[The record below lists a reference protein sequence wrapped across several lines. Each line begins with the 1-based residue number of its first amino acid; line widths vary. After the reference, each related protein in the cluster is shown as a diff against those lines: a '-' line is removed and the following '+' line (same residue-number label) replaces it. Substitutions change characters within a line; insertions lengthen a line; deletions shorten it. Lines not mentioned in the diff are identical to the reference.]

1 MAKKKY
7 PKPSQVMPDAT
18 AVSGPKITN
27 ADAPLNPISKGLDK
41 APGGGPAKGRP
52 LVPGGIQ
59 GGSPLIT
66 SSIPGATPTGP
77 TGEVF
82 TKSDPARDLWR
93 FYKTGVDRPLNMP
106 AEPTDLET
114 IEEKK
119 VKPTGPKGYKK
130 TEARLATAEGIRGGT
145 IGGMSRAPGSKPA
158 VTQPFIVVSDGKF
171 ISSMGIPMAIEI
183 AAERARRQET
193 LEILQEAIRESFVI
207 ERGEG
212 KVTSYANDPYSPGKG
227 LITRAEE
234 AVIMQAAREARD
246 IIDNMEATVKEYALQ
261 EEIKSRQLTGQVD
274 PRAESAMQSETYSR
288 LEEGTES
295 MLSKVDKQ
303 AAAERKTLEQE
314 VKEKVRIYEE
324 SKKGTPLASDY
335 VQPSEKI
342 TIHSGGAVGAD
353 TEWANIGKRIKA
365 DVIAHSFLGHKISG
379 GIPYI
384 HSQVE
389 LNRADIL
396 LEKINKDYLPNRRFS
411 TAKEY
416 VKNLLRRNYFQIVD
430 SDALIAAGK
439 VEDVPNV
446 GKRVSGGTAWAFYM
460 AVEQGKPAYI
470 FNQTDG
476 QWYFGQG
483 KELVRV
489 NPESIPRYKTI
500 AGVGTRDLNDAGRK
514 ALNNYVNNVVSKPS
528 VVAKPTTVTVDGMR
542 MPIISPRGILGLGV
556 VGFAVDVLQLWRQ
569 FEAEIKQQV
578 PKSVII

>member
-1 MAKKKY
+1 MAKK
-7 PKPSQVMPDAT
+7 
-18 AVSGPKITN
+18 N
-27 ADAPLNPISKGLDK
+27 PLKKDLKEVIKELPK
-41 APGGGPAKGRP
+41 APGGNVAQQRP

-59 GGSPLIT
+59 GGPPLVT
-66 SSIPGATPTGP
+66 SSIPGATPAGP

-82 TKSDPARDLWR
+82 TKSDPARDLFK
-93 FYKTGVDRPLNMP
+93 FYKTGVDRPLDMP
-106 AEPTDLET
+106 AEPVDLET

-130 TEARLATAEGIRGGT
+130 TEARLAIDEGIRGGVVS
-145 IGGMSRAPGSKPA
+145 GMSRAPGSKPP
-158 VTQPFIVVSDGKF
+158 VTQPFVVVSDGKF

-193 LEILQEAIRESFVI
+193 LEILQEAIRESFII

-212 KVTSYANDPYSPGKG
+212 KVTSYQNDPYSPGKG

-246 IIDNMEATVKEYALQ
+246 IIDDMEAAVKEYTLQ
-261 EEIKSRQLTGQVD
+261 EEIKSRQLTGQTD

-288 LEEGTES
+288 LEEGTKS
-295 MLSKVDKQ
+295 MLSRVDKR

-314 VKEKVRIYEE
+314 VKEKVKIYEE

-335 VQPSEKI
+335 IQPSEKI
-342 TIHSGGAVGAD
+342 TIHSGGAIGAD

-365 DVIAHSFLGHKISG
+365 DVIAHSFTGHKISG

-384 HSQVE
+384 HPQVE

-396 LEKINKDYLPNRRFS
+396 LEKINKDYLPDRRFS

-416 VKNLLRRNYFQIVD
+416 VKNLLRRNYFQVVD

-460 AVEQGKPAYI
+460 AIEQGKPAYI
-470 FNQTDG
+470 FNQTDN
-476 QWYFGQG
+476 QWYKGEG
-483 KELVRV
+483 KELIRV
-489 NPESIPRYKTI
+489 SPESIPRYKTI

-514 ALNNYVNNVVSKPS
+514 ALNDYVNNVISKPP
-528 VVAKPTTVTVDGMR
+528 VVPKPMTVDGMR
-542 MPIISPRGILGLGV
+542 LPIISPRGVLGLGV
-556 VGFAVDVLQLWRQ
+556 VGFAVDVLMLWRQ
-569 FEAEIKQQV
+569 YEAEIKQQV
-578 PKSVII
+578 PKEVLY